1 TKYGVDPRSGR
12 FEKTSGVDL
21 PPSLEEKKFLDKVGI
36 PSEKQAEVLKTIRD
50 NPLAKPEI
58 MEGFAAKIREATVN
72 WTDITPLAEK
82 ADKAEKALKEAN
94 KAYYSTLGKD
104 SALRGV
110 DLDNVAD
117 VRKAVAGDPEK
128 LRLVDE
134 LERARI
140 ARDESKRALN
150 QALEPRMA
158 E

>member
-1 TKYGVDPRSGR
+1 
-12 FEKTSGVDL
+12 
-21 PPSLEEKKFLDKVGI
+21 
-36 PSEKQAEVLKTIRD
+36 RD

-158 E
+158 EVQKVMDQLADSQGLPRVKITTEDLGGKAAVGDYIDGELRINRHY